1 MDHSAIKG
9 CLEEHGYCVIPGII
23 SSEDIDYCKTLH
35 SGWVAGIPNHDKFH
49 RTYDPHGIYKHHRA
63 GHTQYAWHI
72 RTHPN
77 VQEVFHN
84 LWETDELVVSFDG
97 SCYIPK
103 ECQRKDNI
111 WTHTD
116 QGAKTHELTCYQG
129 FVSMTDNKERTLVVY
144 EGSHK
149 LHEEYFKERGITS
162 HKNWNKIDLDYL
174 EKIGDKKR
182 VLEVPAGS
190 LVLWDSRTFHQNQY
204 GSKECCEE
212 RLVQYVSYLPK
223 NAPGNTKAM
232 TAKRLKYFKEQRTT
246 SHWAYPISV
255 NGLQPRTWG
264 NTELEIDYDAL
275 PMTDL
280 SDMEEDIMKII

>member
-1 MDHSAIKG
+1 MDHGAIKS
-9 CLEEHGYCVIPGII
+9 CLEERGYCVIPGILT
-23 SSEDIDYCKTLH
+23 SEDIDYCKTAH
-35 SGWVAGIPNHDKFH
+35 SEWVAGIPNHDKFH
-49 RTYDPHGIYKHHRA
+49 RTFDPHGIYKHHRA
-63 GHTQYAWHI
+63 GHTRYAWHI
-72 RTHPN
+72 RTRPR
-77 VQEVFHN
+77 VQEVFKG
-84 LWETDELVVSFDG
+84 LWKTDELVVSFDG
-97 SCYIPK
+97 SCYIPE
-103 ECQRKDNI
+103 ECGGKDNI

-116 QGAKTHELTCYQG
+116 QGGKTHELTCYQG
-129 FVSMTDNKERTLVVY
+129 FVSLTDNTNRTLVVY

-149 LHEEYFKERGITS
+149 LHKEYFEEQGITGT
-162 HKNWNKIDLDYL
+162 KNWIKIDHDYL

-204 GSKECCEE
+204 GGKDCKEK

-223 NAPGNTKAM
+223 DAKGNSKAM
-232 TAKRLKYFKEQRTT
+232 TKKRLKYFKEQRTT

-264 NTELEIDYDAL
+264 NTELEIDYEAL

-280 SDMEEDIMKII
+280 SDMEEAIMKII